1 VAKAAALRRQAQLA
15 FGIAV
20 IALLFLLETAV
31 AHRTQP
37 SAASP
42 LIWSVLG
49 LVAAAGVAR
58 GVWCSVEA
66 RREMRRQID

>member
-1 VAKAAALRRQAQLA
+1 MSRADRLRQSRLS

-31 AHRTQP
+31 AHRSVP

-42 LIWSVLG
+42 FIWGGLG
-49 LVAAAGVAR
+49 LVALLAVLR
-58 GVWCSVEA
+58 GLWCRA
-66 RREMRRQID
+66 QAKGQRP

>member
-1 VAKAAALRRQAQLA
+1 MPRTDHLRQARLC

-31 AHRTQP
+31 AHRSAP

-42 LIWSVLG
+42 FIWGGLG
-49 LVAAAGVAR
+49 LVAVLAVLRGLWCRAR
-58 GVWCSVEA
+58 AKE
-66 RREMRRQID
+66 RQA

>member
-1 VAKAAALRRQAQLA
+1 MKAADHQRQARLA
-15 FGIAV
+15 YGIAV

-58 GVWCSVEA
+58 GLWCSVKA
-66 RREMRRQID
+66 RRQID